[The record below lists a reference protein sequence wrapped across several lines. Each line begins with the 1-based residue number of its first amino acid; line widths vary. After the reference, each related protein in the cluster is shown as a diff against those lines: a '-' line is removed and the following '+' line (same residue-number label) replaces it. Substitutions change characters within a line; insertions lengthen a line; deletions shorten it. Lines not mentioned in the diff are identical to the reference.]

1 MVSGRG
7 VKAESNKKKS
17 GREKSIMAYLQ
28 KRTLLREIHVKKEV
42 KEKKIEKKKGFQP
55 VVAEGIA
62 M

>member
-1 MVSGRG
+1 
-7 VKAESNKKKS
+7 
-17 GREKSIMAYLQ
+17 MAYLQ
-28 KRTLLREIHVKKEV
+28 KKDVIEGDTCKKKEV